1 MLKPAASIA
10 SAIAAYGNVAKN
22 APAPGSTGAGGGIGA
37 GDGGAFAELVKSA
50 IQEAAR
56 IGKTAETAS
65 IAAVNDRADINKVV
79 TAVAEAELTLQTV
92 VTIRDRVIEAYREI
106 MRMPI

>member
-1 MLKPAASIA
+1 MLKPVTSAA
-10 SAIAAYGNVAKN
+10 SAIAAYGNLAKGGSPG
-22 APAPGSTGAGGGIGA
+22 PAGT
-37 GDGGAFAELVKSA
+37 DTGAFADLVKSA

-56 IGKTAETAS
+56 IGKTAESTS
-65 IAAVNDRADINKVV
+65 IAAVNDRADMNKVV

-92 VTIRDRVIEAYREI
+92 VTVRDRVIEAYREI